1 MVWTLFRQIKK
12 KKTTNPKNVRG
23 IVLNTA
29 DLPGSQLQ
37 SGCVENVNNG
47 VLPAGGAQINFTH

>member
-1 MVWTLFRQIKK
+1 MACTLFRHIR
-12 KKTTNPKNVRG
+12 KKTTNTKNVRG

-37 SGCVENVNNG
+37 SGCSENVNKG
-47 VLPAGGAQINFTH
+47 FKARQVARRGIIR